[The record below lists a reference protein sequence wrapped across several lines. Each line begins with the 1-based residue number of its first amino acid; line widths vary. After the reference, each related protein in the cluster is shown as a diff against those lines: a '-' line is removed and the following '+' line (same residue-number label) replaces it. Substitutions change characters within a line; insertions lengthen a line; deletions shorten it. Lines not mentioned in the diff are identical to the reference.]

1 MPSLPDGGK
10 AAGVPR
16 TASPD
21 KTDRPDADCA
31 RSGITGDSMTLELIR
46 QQRETAERLR
56 EFWNLYMTLPIVTE
70 QCMTWLDLYPEEVIQ
85 YGVKE
90 AARKQALLRGQM
102 TLDALIAYATRT
114 MFHENSRRATRETR
128 IA

>member
-1 MPSLPDGGK
+1 
-10 AAGVPR
+10 
-16 TASPD
+16 
-21 KTDRPDADCA
+21 
-31 RSGITGDSMTLELIR
+31 MTLELIR

-70 QCMTWLDLYPEEVIQ
+70 QCMTWLGLYPEEVIQ